1 MVSRLKRSVYEL
13 QNRWLQ
19 RRIPPSPR
27 YQLNLKNVFIFPSRF
42 GFGYLLTC
50 VGLFILGTNYQNNL
64 MLLLCQFLLA
74 IFLLHLFVSY
84 RNFTAVSLSLK
95 DIQPVYVS
103 EHALLCL
110 QLHVNNEDMPFY
122 GGLHI
127 QLRGT
132 SLALLNRRAD
142 HDREVKLLLPAAQ
155 RGIFRLP
162 RITLSSTYPLGLF
175 RCWTHLDFN
184 KSLAIYPKPIASAL
198 KLTST
203 DASQGDTAGNVAGI
217 DEFDSLRTFKPGDP
231 MNRVAWKQ
239 AAKGGELS
247 TKAFNQAQQEGGW
260 LSLDTYAGEPL
271 EKALGLLTYQVNRL
285 SSQQHVFGL
294 SIGNK
299 RIEPSTGEAHKHRC
313 LKSLARYRQSKQD
326 YAAD

>member
-1 MVSRLKRSVYEL
+1 MVSRIRQSVHGL
-13 QNRWLQ
+13 QDRWLR
-19 RRIPPSPR
+19 RRIPPRSR

-64 MLLLCQFLLA
+64 MLLLCQFLLSV
-74 IFLLHLFVSY
+74 FLLHLFVSY

-103 EHALLCL
+103 EHALLCV
-110 QLHVNNEDMPFY
+110 QLHVNSESLPFY
-122 GGLHI
+122 GGMHI

-132 SLALLNRRAD
+132 SLAILHRRAD
-142 HDREVKLLLPAAQ
+142 QDKEVKLLLPASK
-155 RGIFRLP
+155 RGTYKLP

-184 KSLAIYPKPIASAL
+184 KSLIVYPKPIPSAL
-198 KLTST
+198 KLDSS
-203 DASQGDTAGNVAGI
+203 DASQGDAAGALPGI
-217 DEFDSLRTFKPGDP
+217 DEFDTLRAFKPGDP

-247 TKAFNQAQQEGGW
+247 TKTFNQTQQEGGW

-294 SIGNK
+294 TLGHT
-299 RIEPSTGEAHKHRC
+299 RIEPATGEAHKQRC
-313 LKSLARYRQSKQD
+313 LQCLANYRQTVQN
-326 YAAD
+326 YATD

>member
-1 MVSRLKRSVYEL
+1 MVSHLKRSVVDL
-13 QNRWLQ
+13 QNRWLN

-50 VGLFILGTNYQNNL
+50 AGLFILGTNYQNNL
-64 MLLLCQFLLA
+64 MLLLCQFLMA
-74 IFLLHLFVSY
+74 MFLLHLFVSY
-84 RNFTAVSLSLK
+84 RNFTAVSLSVK

-103 EHALLCL
+103 DHALLCL
-110 QLHVNNEDMPFY
+110 QLHVNNNAVPFY
-122 GGLHI
+122 GGIRL

-132 SLALLNRRAD
+132 SLDLLHRRAD
-142 HDREVKLLLPAAQ
+142 QDREVKLLLPALQ
-155 RGIFRLP
+155 RGIYRLP
-162 RITLSSTYPLGLF
+162 RVTLSSTYPLGLF

-184 KSLAIYPKPIASAL
+184 KQITIYPKPIASAL

-203 DASQGDTAGNVAGI
+203 DASQGDTAGRLAGI

-247 TKAFNQAQQEGGW
+247 TKIFNQAQHEGGW

-271 EKALGLLTYQVNRL
+271 EKALGLLTYQINRL
-285 SSQQHVFGL
+285 SAQQHVFGL
-294 SIGNK
+294 TLGNN
-299 RIEPSTGEAHKHRC
+299 RIEPATGEAHKHRC
-313 LKSLARYRQSKQD
+313 LKCLTQYQQSVHD
-326 YAAD
+326 YAAG